1 MSYILG
7 VRVWEWGQREEAWD
21 LELWDSRPGGYND
34 LAVKKLKVIRKS
46 LNSFYLKNL
55 QKDWCFVNGLGI
67 L

>member
-1 MSYILG
+1 MRNCG
-7 VRVWEWGQREEAWD
+7 RVNQEMGNGWTI
-21 LELWDSRPGGYND
+21 
-34 LAVKKLKVIRKS
+34 KKLKVIRKC